1 MIITDYSIWSIKLP
15 LSRVTNGA
23 GSGLWAGTHC
33 EPRGHRVVCDDISEK
48 KVAQDI
54 LNKMISIHNSN
65 VKEEKILY
73 L

>member
-15 LSRVTNGA
+15 LSRVTDGA

-33 EPRGHRVVCDDISEK
+33 EPRGHRDVCDDISEK

-54 LNKMISIHNSN
+54 LNEINS
-65 VKEEKILY
+65 V
-73 L
+73 